1 MSRSKILVSVA
12 AVLVLVAAIRVFW
25 PDGTISVDF
34 TDAPLSKVT
43 ASIERQGRVK
53 IVTNVPPETPVTLR
67 LVRAPLMEALDT
79 LAVRIDA
86 ELRPTVLI
94 APSKERLAE
103 GLALFQTN
111 PRPEKWKIASA
122 PGGFSLVATTPV
134 DARRIAVTFEPA
146 EHNDLQSALRQIS
159 IKSGLLTAVPDDW
172 NPPIA
177 TSLRPASASEM
188 LRTLTASSKS
198 ETVEVFLLLTG
209 RGERGGEGTGRPPG
223 GEGPGRMGGG
233 PRGDVNPQWTEARV
247 QATIAQLPPEER
259 PAAQAD
265 VDTMRAI
272 WKEVSALPEDQRRE
286 KMAEIFSRP
295 EVQERMEERQAAR
308 DAKRTPE
315 QRERRMKDYIA
326 RKKQAQAAGA
336 QPR

>member
-12 AVLVLVAAIRVFW
+12 AALVLATAIRFFW

-34 TDAPLSKVT
+34 TNAPLSKVT

-53 IVTNVPPETPVTLR
+53 IVTNVSPETPVTLR

-79 LAVRIDA
+79 LAVRIEAD
-86 ELRPTVLI
+86 LRPAVLI
-94 APSKERLAE
+94 APSKERVAE
-103 GLALFQTN
+103 GISLFQTN
-111 PRPEKWKIASA
+111 PRPEKWKIASS
-122 PGGFSLVATTPV
+122 PGGFLQAASTPV
-134 DARRIAVTFEPA
+134 DARKIEVTFEPS
-146 EHNDLQSALRQIS
+146 EPNDMQSALHQIS
-159 IKSGLLTAVPDDW
+159 MKSGLLTAVPDDW
-172 NPPIA
+172 NPPLA
-177 TSLRPASASEM
+177 VSLKPASASEM
-188 LRTLTASSKS
+188 LRTLTKSSKG
-198 ETVEVFLLLTG
+198 ETGEVFLVLTG
-209 RGERGGEGTGRPPG
+209 RGDRSGEGL
-223 GEGPGRMGGG
+223 GRMGGG
-233 PRGDVNPQWTEARV
+233 QRGDFNPQWMDARV
-247 QATIAQLPPEER
+247 QATIAQLPPGER
-259 PAAQAD
+259 PTAQAD
-265 VDTMRAI
+265 VDAMRAI

-315 QRERRMKDYIA
+315 QREQRMKDYIA